1 MLLVGPD
8 GTGKSTTA
16 QLLASSK
23 TAGVHTI
30 DHYRPGILWK
40 RSPVATVTP
49 HADAGRSVPAAGIK
63 LAAVFGD
70 FVLGYLGPWR
80 RRGRTG
86 VIVLERGWWDHLA
99 DPIRYR
105 IPESLR
111 WFAAFLA
118 RLLPKA
124 DLVAVL
130 GGDPA
135 SIVRRKPELTEGEV
149 EAQLQ
154 RWAELAPRAG
164 RRVITVDTVAAT
176 PAQVAGI
183 IEAAI
188 SDTLGRWIAVPLTP
202 RRNRITAM
210 VGADGVAALKVY
222 RPNSRSARLT
232 APLRSLAVR
241 LAWGRRISGPD
252 PVLAALAGVS
262 GCGGSPSMATMAS
275 TGRDRLIVGLA
286 AGRELS
292 AVAKVG
298 SPDDDGLR
306 NEAAVIARLQ
316 TLGSSV
322 RTPPVRFV
330 GPVEDRFVLVADA
343 ASHTGGP
350 VVRDEI
356 DPLLADLAEL
366 ELIHGDLAPWNL
378 VREADGRLVVLDFEH
393 ARWGSDPGF
402 DLCHFLVQSGALL
415 GAGSPEEVLA
425 DLGRSVSTETG
436 PIVRHYCDVR
446 RTRGDAS
453 ADEQRFMSE
462 LERALAVRHDKQRR
476 RNDGE

>member
-16 QLLASSK
+16 QLLASSE

-40 RSPVATVTP
+40 RSPIATVTP
-49 HADAGRSVPAAGIK
+49 HADPQRSIPAAAIK

-80 RRGRTG
+80 RTGRSG

-99 DPIRYR
+99 DPVRYR
-105 IPESLR
+105 VPESLR
-111 WFAAFLA
+111 WLAAFLA

-124 DLVAVL
+124 DLVVVL

-154 RWAELAPRAG
+154 RWVELAPRAG
-164 RRVITVDTVAAT
+164 RRVITVDTVIAT

-183 IEAAI
+183 IETAVND
-188 SDTLGRWIAVPLTP
+188 SPGRWIAVPLTP
-202 RRNRITAM
+202 QRNRITAM
-210 VGADGVAALKVY
+210 AGAEGVAALEIY
-222 RPNSRSARLT
+222 RPNSQRARLT
-232 APLRSLAVR
+232 APIRSLAVR
-241 LAWGRRISGPD
+241 FGWGRRIALPD
-252 PVLAALAGVS
+252 PVFATLAGVS
-262 GCGGSPSMATMAS
+262 GCDGAPSMAAMAS
-275 TGRDRLIVGLA
+275 TGRDRLVVGLA
-286 AGRELS
+286 TGNDLS

-298 SPDDDGLR
+298 SLADEALR
-306 NEAAVIARLQ
+306 NEAAVLARLQ
-316 TLGSSV
+316 ALDSSV
-322 RTPPVRFV
+322 RTPPVRFAGSV
-330 GPVEDRFVLVADA
+330 GGRFVLIADA

-356 DPLLADLAEL
+356 DPLLADLAEVG
-366 ELIHGDLAPWNL
+366 LIHGDLAPWNL

-402 DLCHFLVQSGALL
+402 DLCHFLVQCGALL
-415 GAGSPEEVLA
+415 GAGSPEDVLD
-425 DLGRSVSTETG
+425 DLGRSVSAETG
-436 PIVRHYCDVR
+436 PIVRHYCDAR

-453 ADEQRFMSE
+453 ADEERFMTE
-462 LERALAVRHDKQRR
+462 LERTMLVRDDEQLR
-476 RNDGE
+476 RNNGE